1 MDGEPLEECEIS
13 SYKVT
18 RIAPNSNAYMLE
30 AQTKD
35 GLKYIIGKNFNET
48 EKTLDE
54 AEILD
59 NKKDASNKF
68 RSLLK

>member
-1 MDGEPLEECEIS
+1 
-13 SYKVT
+13 
-18 RIAPNSNAYMLE
+18 MLE